1 MQPLKT
7 KQQRADEQKTSNARE
22 RQIAK
27 QYLQNG
33 PSIQN
38 LYNAF
43 THWYNS
49 VPFLG
54 GQPETGNVYITGT
67 PPAVGIKNL
76 EKVYK
81 VAKVAGELNKAISKR
96 VTGMQNNIQPAIRT
110 KKGFVQ
116 YAKNKL
122 RSRKYN
128 ANWQGD
134 AVQLTKNRLNDG
146 GFERLQSAHNENV
159 IDPGKVDLQTA
170 NPLFLKK
177 EELPLIYSPEK
188 RAELLATNVNEVP
201 SWYATGNP
209 NHIGVSNS
217 QLGPVLYSDRPVQY
231 LGRQASSDIAAHE
244 FSHYVY
250 EPSNPIPR
258 EFFTPVEGY
267 TRYFTKGRSAE
278 VAARGTQ
285 IKNYFGLKEGEPLTL
300 EHLKYAAKHFV
311 KDRGYDN
318 GMTQFFQS
326 IKNWDQTAKW
336 LTKNAP
342 GYVIGGYVGN
352 TSLNNFDQ

>member
-1 MQPLKT
+1 MGEELLKFW
-7 KQQRADEQKTSNARE
+7 RW
-22 RQIAK
+22 
-27 QYLQNG
+27 LQNTAQQAA
-33 PSIQN
+33 I
-38 LYNAF
+38 A
-43 THWYNS
+43 
-49 VPFLG
+49 
-54 GQPETGNVYITGT
+54 EA
-67 PPAVGIKNL
+67 PAVMT
-76 EKVYK
+76 
-81 VAKVAGELNKAISKR
+81 AAGHKINR
-96 VTGMQNNIQPAIRT
+96 TT
-110 KKGFVQ
+110 KKVEYNHQNDKGVKQLRANLSAIGEAAATAPGAAEAVELGYNIVRHPQQSYRAAKGLVQ

-122 RSRKYN
+122 APRKNN

-134 AVQLTKNRLNDG
+134 AVQLTKDRLANG

-159 IDPGKVDLQTA
+159 VNPSEVNLQTT
-170 NPLFLKK
+170 NPLFIKNQ
-177 EELPLIYSPEK
+177 ELPLIYSPEK
-188 RAELLATNVNEVP
+188 KAELLATNVNEVP

-217 QLGPVLYSDRPVQY
+217 ELGPVLYSDRPVQY
-231 LGRQASSDIAAHE
+231 LGRQAGSDIAAHE

-250 EPSNPIPR
+250 TPSDPIPR

-267 TRYFTKGRSAE
+267 GRYFTKNRSAE

-285 IKNYFGLKEGEPLTL
+285 LKNYFGLKEGEPLTV

-326 IKNWDQTAKW
+326 IKNWDKTAKW

-342 GYVIGGYVGN
+342 GYVAGGYIGN
-352 TSLNNFDQ
+352 TLLNTYDQ